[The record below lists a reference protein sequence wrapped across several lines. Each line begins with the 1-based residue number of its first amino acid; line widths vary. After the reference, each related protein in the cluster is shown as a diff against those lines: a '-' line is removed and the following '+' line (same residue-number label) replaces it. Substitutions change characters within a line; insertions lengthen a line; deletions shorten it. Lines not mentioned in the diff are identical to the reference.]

1 MKLHRTISA
10 LILSL
15 LIVLA
20 MIPVS
25 SVYGAEAIDITES
38 VYLTLNCRYGDKPVQ
53 GKTFNAY
60 RLADVD
66 KYGRITPIED
76 YKNFNLGIL
85 GRDD

>member
-25 SVYGAEAIDITES
+25 SVYGAEAIDIT
-38 VYLTLNCRYGDKPVQ
+38 
-53 GKTFNAY
+53 
-60 RLADVD
+60 
-66 KYGRITPIED
+66 
-76 YKNFNLGIL
+76 
-85 GRDD
+85 